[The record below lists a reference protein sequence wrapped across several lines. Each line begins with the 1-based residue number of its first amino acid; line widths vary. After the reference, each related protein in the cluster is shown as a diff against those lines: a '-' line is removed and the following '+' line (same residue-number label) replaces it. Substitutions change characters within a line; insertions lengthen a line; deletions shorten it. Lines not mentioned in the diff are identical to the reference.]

1 MAIPDLSVVDNDGHV
16 IGVVS
21 AASVDSL
28 ALDYGPS
35 YAGVP
40 ISTSMP
46 IARRHYTHKAIAP
59 YLWGLLPDN
68 PDVIAR
74 WAREAQVNRP
84 GIVGGS

>member
-1 MAIPDLSVVDNDGHV
+1 MAIRDLYVVDNDGHV

-28 ALDYGPS
+28 AFDYGAG

-46 IARRHYTHKAIAP
+46 TARRHYTHTAITP

-68 PDVIAR
+68 PNVISR
-74 WAREAQVNRP
+74 WAREA
-84 GIVGGS
+84 